1 MVTILCRFAVDDLE
15 RNDGEGKPY
24 YMNKELLKIL
34 GKRNERYSEIE
45 GRVQSAGK
53 KSKKKTEPTTGF

>member
-1 MVTILCRFAVDDLE
+1 VDDLE
-15 RNDGEGKPY
+15 RNDGEGRPY

-34 GKRNERYSEIE
+34 GKRNHERYCEVE

-53 KSKKKTEPTTGF
+53 KSKKKTEPTTGV

>member
-1 MVTILCRFAVDDLE
+1 MEDLE

-34 GKRNERYSEIE
+34 GKRNHHKYTEVE
-45 GRVQSAGK
+45 GKVKSAGK
-53 KSKKKTEPTTGF
+53 KDKKKKNNETPTTGV